1 MEIQVG
7 IGLGGGP
14 VASPGV
20 TIRIWRNRFRHLNF
34 NLDGFR
40 TIEYHCI
47 RQLDQTQGI
56 PISISGCADNIADA
70 QGSNDIDGPAGDLH
84 RRSGI
89 ANPGCPHR
97 IPGVAG
103 NTADRCHRAAHDRD
117 FPAGTPAPPP
127 MPASLF
133 PPRALRDPVLSD
145 EMTIAAP
152 TGISNPA
159 HISPLPRVLLP
170 TNVNST

>member
-1 MEIQVG
+1 MAEPIPTPE
-7 IGLGGGP
+7 L
-14 VASPGV
+14 
-20 TIRIWRNRFRHLNF
+20 
-34 NLDGFR
+34 
-40 TIEYHCI
+40 
-47 RQLDQTQGI
+47 QLDQTQGI

-117 FPAGTPAPPP
+117 FPAGTPAPP
-127 MPASLF
+127 ANARVIVS
-133 PPRALRDPVLSD
+133 
-145 EMTIAAP
+145 AP
-152 TGISNPA
+152 GAQRSGTVG
-159 HISPLPRVLLP
+159 
-170 TNVNST
+170 